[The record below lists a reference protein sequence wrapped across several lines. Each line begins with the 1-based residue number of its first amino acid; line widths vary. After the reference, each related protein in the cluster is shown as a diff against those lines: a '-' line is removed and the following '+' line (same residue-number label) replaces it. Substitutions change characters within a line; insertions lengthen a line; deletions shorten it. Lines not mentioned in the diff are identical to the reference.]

1 MIMKQF
7 CHAILACGV
16 FAAIV
21 AAASCTKDA
30 TGGGGGG
37 YDGEPEVNHDM
48 DGILR
53 RNYLWNEE
61 YATLS
66 PDFGLPYDEFLD
78 GVLMRMRTNDLDKK
92 FRNGRWQ
99 LYSNI
104 QRLSPVSRAA
114 LSADIDS
121 QFPKEPVYGFG
132 AVSLAI
138 ISYTDNGGA
147 ETGQYGFAVM
157 AVYPDSPMARAGL
170 GRGTIINQVDGQWIT
185 AGNLNTVYSK
195 LLAPNGAATLSVAD
209 NQGGFGVS
217 EHKLTA
223 ELIYENPVLYRD
235 VLEYGEHKIGYLV
248 YASFDA
254 AFDGELLDALQAFK
268 DAGINDLILD
278 LRLNGGGYVMS
289 SRMLASCIAGA
300 RCEGQVFQYYRYNDT
315 RMASPEMMA
324 AETGQAYDESKGRF
338 LRGVHLRRLPGSRPA
353 RICAES
359 SAAVCHRFFR
369 HGFGERSRCQW
380 LAGNRTRSGAGR
392 AED

>member
-1 MIMKQF
+1 MIMKRF

-21 AAASCTKDA
+21 AAVSCTKDA

-147 ETGQYGFAVM
+147 ERAVRFCRYGRV
-157 AVYPDSPMARAGL
+157 PRLSDGEGGSRARNDHQP
-170 GRGTIINQVDGQWIT
+170 GRWTVDHCR
-185 AGNLNTVYSK
+185 
-195 LLAPNGAATLSVAD
+195 
-209 NQGGFGVS
+209 
-217 EHKLTA
+217 E
-223 ELIYENPVLYRD
+223 
-235 VLEYGEHKIGYLV
+235 LEYGLFQTARTERRR
-248 YASFDA
+248 
-254 AFDGELLDALQAFK
+254 DAL
-268 DAGINDLILD
+268 
-278 LRLNGGGYVMS
+278 RGG
-289 SRMLASCIAGA
+289 
-300 RCEGQVFQYYRYNDT
+300 
-315 RMASPEMMA
+315 
-324 AETGQAYDESKGRF
+324 
-338 LRGVHLRRLPGSRPA
+338 
-353 RICAES
+353 
-359 SAAVCHRFFR
+359 
-369 HGFGERSRCQW
+369 
-380 LAGNRTRSGAGR
+380 
-392 AED
+392 

>member
-1 MIMKQF
+1 MRF
-7 CHAILACGV
+7 SLAKCLSRQLRPPRV
-16 FAAIV
+16 PRIRPAR
-21 AAASCTKDA
+21 
-30 TGGGGGG
+30 GG
-37 YDGEPEVNHDM
+37 YGGEPEVNHDM

-104 QRLSPVSRAA
+104 QRLSPVSRTA

-132 AVSLAI
+132 IVSLAI

-185 AGNLNTVYSK
+185 AGNLNTV
-195 LLAPNGAATLSVAD
+195 
-209 NQGGFGVS
+209 
-217 EHKLTA
+217 
-223 ELIYENPVLYRD
+223 
-235 VLEYGEHKIGYLV
+235 
-248 YASFDA
+248 
-254 AFDGELLDALQAFK
+254 
-268 DAGINDLILD
+268 
-278 LRLNGGGYVMS
+278 
-289 SRMLASCIAGA
+289 
-300 RCEGQVFQYYRYNDT
+300 
-315 RMASPEMMA
+315 
-324 AETGQAYDESKGRF
+324 
-338 LRGVHLRRLPGSRPA
+338 
-353 RICAES
+353 
-359 SAAVCHRFFR
+359 
-369 HGFGERSRCQW
+369 
-380 LAGNRTRSGAGR
+380 
-392 AED
+392 